1 MAFHHVLITFID
13 SPNKP
18 RCVLSDLSE
27 QQLQTQ
33 FVTPYGKGKD
43 ILCGT
48 EVIRVGSIKSVQIV
62 CTSKKSEVERSAIQ
76 EKSFKEIQ
84 EFNRQSDSVTLISPG
99 YGYEP
104 EDIAEAGVDV
114 TSQYIIGPPGH
125 AASGGFVELLNN
137 QWVVAVGT
145 GLIVAVLVWWFGWS

>member
-1 MAFHHVLITFID
+1 MAFHHVLITFTG
-13 SPNKP
+13 SSSKP

-33 FVTPYGKGKD
+33 FVTPYRKGKD
-43 ILCGT
+43 MLCGT
-48 EVIRVGSIKSVQIV
+48 EVIRVGSIKSVQIID
-62 CTSKKSEVERSAIQ
+62 TNMTGEVERSAIQ
-76 EKSFKEIQ
+76 AKSFKDIQ
-84 EFNRQSDSVTLISPG
+84 DFNSQSDSMTLISPG

-125 AASGGFVELLNN
+125 AASGGFAEFLNN
-137 QWVVAVGT
+137 PWVVAIGT
-145 GLIVAVLVWWFGWS
+145 GMIVAVLVWWFKWS

>member
-104 EDIAEAGVDV
+104 ED
-114 TSQYIIGPPGH
+114 
-125 AASGGFVELLNN
+125 
-137 QWVVAVGT
+137 
-145 GLIVAVLVWWFGWS
+145 

>member
-1 MAFHHVLITFID
+1 MPFHHVLITFVD

-27 QQLQTQ
+27 QQLQLQ

-43 ILCGT
+43 ILCGS

-62 CTSKKSEVERSAIQ
+62 RTDKKSEDERSAIQ
-76 EKSFKEIQ
+76 EQSFNEIQ
-84 EFNRQSDSVTLISPG
+84 ELNRQSDSVTIISAG

-104 EDIAEAGVDV
+104 EDIAEAGIDV
-114 TSQYIIGPPGH
+114 TSQYIVGPPGH

-137 QWVVAVGT
+137 QWVVAIGT
-145 GLIVAVLVWWFGWS
+145 GLIVAGCVWWLGWS